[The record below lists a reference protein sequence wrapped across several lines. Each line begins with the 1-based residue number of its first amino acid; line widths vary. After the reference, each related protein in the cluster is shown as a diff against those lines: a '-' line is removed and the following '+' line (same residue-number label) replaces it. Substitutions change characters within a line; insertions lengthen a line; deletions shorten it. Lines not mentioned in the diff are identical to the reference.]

1 MSRQYLALQLPGL
14 AVAMS
19 AVGIAIVLTAALPPA
34 RAVAQ
39 TDECLEFGPRRS
51 ASWALLAEAAKR
63 EICAREVVA
72 RAAVGD
78 PDAQTVRASTR
89 ASAGVQGGQANSAT
103 PARPSTAPGTPR
115 LIDDGRTLVLVDEVR
130 APSNRRQPEVR
141 LGTNEAS
148 GSPRVEIAGAGV
160 SPLPRVTIAC
170 SWSRR
175 TIELTQFTEGR
186 LRNVASYEVDE
197 SIARMVRTG
206 SDCRVALGN
215 SIVPLPGDLISVV
228 WPTAP

>member
-1 MSRQYLALQLPGL
+1 MCQREWFRRSRCAAIPAIAIATAL
-14 AVAMS
+14 AVT
-19 AVGIAIVLTAALPPA
+19 GPI
-34 RAVAQ
+34 AVAQ
-39 TDECLEFGPRRS
+39 TSECLELGPTKS
-51 ASWALLAEAAKR
+51 PTWALRAEASKR
-63 EICAREVVA
+63 EICAREAVA
-72 RAAVGD
+72 SAAVGD
-78 PDAQTVRASTR
+78 LDAQAARASAR
-89 ASAGVQGGQANSAT
+89 ASAGAEGVQANGAT
-103 PARPSTAPGTPR
+103 PARPSPAPGAPR

-130 APSNRRQPEVR
+130 TPSDRRQPEVR

-148 GSPRVEIAGAGV
+148 GAPRVEIAGAGV
-160 SPLPRVTIAC
+160 SPLPSMTIAC

-175 TIELTQFTEGR
+175 TITLTQFTEGR

>member
-1 MSRQYLALQLPGL
+1 MCQREWFRRSRRAAIPAIAITIAL
-14 AVAMS
+14 AVTGPVAM
-19 AVGIAIVLTAALPPA
+19 
-34 RAVAQ
+34 AQ
-39 TDECLEFGPRRS
+39 TSECLELGPTKS
-51 ASWALLAEAAKR
+51 PTWALRAEASKR
-63 EICAREVVA
+63 EICAREAVA
-72 RAAVGD
+72 SAAVGD
-78 PDAQTVRASTR
+78 PDAQTARASTR
-89 ASAGVQGGQANSAT
+89 ASAGAEGVRANGAT
-103 PARPSTAPGTPR
+103 PARPSTTPGAPR

-130 APSNRRQPEVR
+130 APSDRRHPEVR

-148 GSPRVEIAGAGV
+148 GAPRVEIAGAGV
-160 SPLPRVTIAC
+160 SPLPSMTIAC

-175 TIELTQFTEGR
+175 TIALTQFTEGR

-197 SIARMVRTG
+197 SIARMVRSG